1 MVQECQQH
9 SDKKITCKLINGIFV
24 NKLDELEISVSS
36 SPGQSLQ
43 KKLSFFV
50 LGFSHVL
57 RNGLFSIINYY
68 YLLYQTLF
76 HHRPLKEV
84 APPY

>member
-1 MVQECQQH
+1 MSAAFGQ
-9 SDKKITCKLINGIFV
+9 KKKTYKLMNSIFV

-50 LGFSHVL
+50 LCFSHVL
-57 RNGLFSIINYY
+57 RKGLFSITYY
-68 YLLYQTLF
+68 YNLLYQTLF
-76 HHRPLKEV
+76 LDPPLKEV